1 MKKIL
6 SMLLVLGL
14 LAALAPMALAAG
26 EAPVSGNCGEG
37 LLWEISDG
45 VLTVAGE
52 GAMYDYSQQPVPWEA
67 ARDSITRVVISDGV
81 TNVGAGAFRNC
92 AGLEEAVL
100 GADVTV
106 IGAEAFAGCVSLERV
121 TIPESVTE
129 VGDSAFFGCT
139 ALTDVYFGG
148 TAGQWNSIAFDWDN
162 DLVLD
167 ADIHL
172 ARVDESVRVTLSE
185 DAKTAKAESFAGLYA
200 RVALVL
206 DNGGV
211 SGLHV
216 TSATIN
222 DDGTIVIPAFMV
234 PGLAV
239 KGVCVALVPTYAD
252 ILSAAPEAL
261 AADFRLL

>member
-1 MKKIL
+1 MKKL
-6 SMLLVLGL
+6 FAMLLTLAI
-14 LAALAPMALAAG
+14 LAALAPMALAFA
-26 EAPVSGNCGEG
+26 EPAPSGSCGEG
-37 LLWEISDG
+37 LRWEISDG
-45 VLTVAGE
+45 VLTVTGE

-67 ARDSITRVVISDGV
+67 ASDSITRVVISDGV

-106 IGAEAFAGCVSLERV
+106 IGAEAFAGCVSLKRI
-121 TIPESVTE
+121 TIPEGVTE

-162 DLVLD
+162 DLLQD
-167 ADIHL
+167 ADIHP

-211 SGLHV
+211 TGLHI
-216 TSATIN
+216 TSAAIN

-252 ILSAAPEAL
+252 IQSAAPGVL